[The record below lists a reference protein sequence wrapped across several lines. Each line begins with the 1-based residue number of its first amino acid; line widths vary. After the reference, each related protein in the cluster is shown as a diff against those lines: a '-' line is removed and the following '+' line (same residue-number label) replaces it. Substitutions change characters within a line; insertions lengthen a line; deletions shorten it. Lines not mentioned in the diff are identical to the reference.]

1 MFVSFILFLQPK
13 RPIMYK
19 PFLLLIVLILLSH
32 EATAQRSITVLD
44 MDTDLPVKG
53 VSVRVDQQRSVETDH
68 LGRAT
73 IPVLFDSIAFSH
85 VRYERERLAMVELSD
100 TMYLLPIEHMLPEVK
115 VNAASP
121 EMLAA
126 FKAWAQMGAMAG
138 AAEAPRG
145 VASFDFASLL
155 DRRGRRDKKHLERAK
170 EILKE
175 WDKAPSEEDK
185 K

>member
-13 RPIMYK
+13 QANMYK

-44 MDTDLPVKG
+44 M
-53 VSVRVDQQRSVETDH
+53 DQQRSVETDH

-145 VASFDFASLL
+145 IASFDFASLL

-170 EILKE
+170 ETRQGNPEGMGQSAKRGG
-175 WDKAPSEEDK
+175 
-185 K
+185 

>member
-1 MFVSFILFLQPK
+1 
-13 RPIMYK
+13 
-19 PFLLLIVLILLSH
+19 
-32 EATAQRSITVLD
+32 
-44 MDTDLPVKG
+44 
-53 VSVRVDQQRSVETDH
+53 
-68 LGRAT
+68 
-73 IPVLFDSIAFSH
+73 
-85 VRYERERLAMVELSD
+85 MVELSD

-126 FKAWAQMGAMAG
+126 FKAWAQMGAMMG

-145 VASFDFASLL
+145 IASFDFASLL

-175 WDKAPSEEDK
+175 WDKMPSEEGK

>member
-1 MFVSFILFLQPK
+1 MT
-13 RPIMYK
+13 K
-19 PFLLLIVLILLSH
+19 PIVLIAILFMLFGASVS
-32 EATAQRSITVLD
+32 AQRNITVLD

-53 VSVRVDQQRSVETDH
+53 VSVKVDQKRAVETDH
-68 LGRAT
+68 LGRVT
-73 IPVLFDSIAFSH
+73 IPFVFDSIAFSH
-85 VRYERERLAMVELSD
+85 VRYEHEQLKMVEVGD

-121 EMLAA
+121 QMLAM
-126 FKAWAQMGAMAG
+126 FKAWAMAGAMIG

-145 VASFDFASLL
+145 VASFDFANML

-170 EILKE
+170 TILQE
-175 WDKAPSEEDK
+175 WDKIPDEKNDEK